1 MNETIKQQHTN
12 WIKAEAKR
20 LGFMSCGVSKAG
32 FLEEEAPRLER
43 WLKQNMHGEM
53 HYMANHFDK
62 RLDPTLLVDGAKSVI
77 SLLLN
82 YYPEKIQNQSDNY
95 KISKYAYG
103 EDYHFVIKDKLK
115 SLLAFIQEK
124 IGKVNGRVF
133 VDSAPVLDKAWAK
146 RGGLGW
152 VGKHSNL
159 IAKQTGS
166 FFFIAELIC
175 DLELEYDLP
184 VADHCGTCTA
194 CIDACP
200 TDAIEQPYVVNGSKC
215 ISYFTIE
222 LKDQIPAGMSE
233 KFQDWVFGC
242 DICQDVCPWNRFAQP
257 HNEPAFLP
265 NEKLLNFSKKEWA
278 ELTQETFSEVFKKSA
293 VKRAKYTG
301 LVRNIRYL
309 GGENN

>member
-43 WLKQNMHGEM
+43 WLNQNMHGEM

-124 IGKVNGRVF
+124 IGEVNGRVF

-242 DICQDVCPWNRFAQP
+242 DICQDVCPWNRFARP

-265 NEKLLNFSKKEWA
+265 NEKLLNFSKKEWT

>member
-82 YYPEKIQNQSDNY
+82 YYPERTQNQSDNY

-124 IGKVNGRVF
+124 IGEVNGRVF

-222 LKDQIPAGMSE
+222 LKDQIPADMSE

-265 NEKLLNFSKKEWA
+265 NEKLLNFSKKEWT